1 MEETRFTYLSA
12 ITTGLEA
19 VATILSAVKV
29 ITFSVRSLA
38 SVPQDDMHVNTE
50 SRKGSGL
57 GIHKWILLAGAVV
70 GIITIAYLENIAVNS
85 KPKRAASE
93 QKQRERIETVSVL
106 E

>member
-1 MEETRFTYLSA
+1 MRFAYLSA

-29 ITFSVRSLA
+29 ITFSIKSLA
-38 SVPQDDMHVNTE
+38 SMSPDSNTHVNTE

-57 GIHKWILLAGAVV
+57 GIHKWILIAGAFV
-70 GIITIAYLENIAVNS
+70 GAITIAYLENIVINS
-85 KPKRAASE
+85 KPKKAKE
-93 QKQRERIETVSVL
+93 PKQQQRVETVYVA

>member
-1 MEETRFTYLSA
+1 MYLSA

-38 SVPQDDMHVNTE
+38 SVPQDDTHVNTE

-57 GIHKWILLAGAVV
+57 GIHKWILLAGALI

-85 KPKRAASE
+85 KSKKTASE
-93 QKQRERIETVSVL
+93 QKQLEKIETVPVL